1 MKLTVYSFGTMAD
14 INIGDD
20 VVLIEENKGEFTSIS
35 AYINAK
41 KVGTCSESEHMLLP
55 TTVSK
60 TEATPMFKENGGRL
74 EATVVDIDKKVTMA
88 NGRKASAFIIEL
100 VDLADNKS
108 SEELVYKLKM
118 GGTIQKCKGKTKIIK
133 ARRDGENVF
142 GYIELTNDNKIA
154 FYANVEFE
162 KGKKELACCGICN
175 EAEGIGLSSLSE
187 IENLKNFLKVQKKA
201 DAVANDNFTT
211 NTFELEVKITSDKK
225 ETLKEISINTVLDN
239 IEKDEDEEYN
249 KTVRN
254 IVIYLQ
260 DNGFSAKQIEEIISS
275 HDRTYDD
282 TIKAKIPKEP
292 KIKYLDTKEVNALK
306 IGYGA
311 LKMGWHLLARGPKG
325 SGKNE
330 FTKTLAWVYQKPLY
344 DLTFNRDVD
353 KIDLQGGNTL
363 EAVEENGVTK
373 NTIKFAPEILL
384 EAMECGGIFVADEIN
399 FAEPGIL
406 GLLNP
411 ITDTRCSIQVP
422 GYRKIVAKKGFCLIG
437 TMNEGYEGTN
447 ELNQALNDRFIHIPF
462 EAPKTIYHILKQ
474 EYPTTADKYI
484 AVADKIYK
492 KILALVNGGSINP
505 DCITIRGF
513 IQAIPFIDILGQE
526 KAFISCVANK
536 VLDEKYR
543 EDILSCI
550 KESVIL

>member
-1 MKLTVYSFGTMAD
+1 MKLTVYSFGT
-14 INIGDD
+14 IGEANLGDE
-20 VVLIEENKGEFTSIS
+20 VVLIEENKGGFSSII
-35 AYINAK
+35 AYINSK
-41 KVGTCSESEHMLLP
+41 KVGTCSESDHMLLP
-55 TTVSK
+55 NTVSK
-60 TEATPMFKENGGRL
+60 KEIDSIIKNNGGRL
-74 EATVVDIDKKVTMA
+74 KAKVISNNEKVTMS
-88 NGRKASAFIIEL
+88 NGKKASALIIEL
-100 VDLADNKS
+100 VDFSENKV
-108 SEELVYKLKM
+108 SEELVYTLKM
-118 GGTIQKCKGKTKIIK
+118 GGAIHKCKGKPKVIK
-133 ARRDGENVF
+133 ARRNGEDIF
-142 GYIELTNDNKIA
+142 GYIELSDDNKIV
-154 FYANVEFE
+154 FYANVDNE
-162 KGKKELACCGICN
+162 KGEKELLCCGIAN
-175 EAEGIGLSSLSE
+175 EAEGVGLSSLSE
-187 IENLKNFLKVQKKA
+187 IENLKNYLKIQKKA
-201 DAVANDNFTT
+201 DAVANLNFNQ
-211 NTFELEVKITSDKK
+211 NTFEIEIKIASDQKK
-225 ETLKEISINTVLDN
+225 VLKEISINTVLDN
-239 IEKDEDEEYN
+239 IKKDEDEEYN
-249 KTVRN
+249 KTVRS
-254 IVIYLQ
+254 IVNYLQ
-260 DNGFSAKQIEEIISS
+260 DNGFSAKQIEEIILS

-484 AVADKIYK
+484 AVADNIYK
-492 KILALVNGGSINP
+492 KVLALVKGGSMNP

-550 KESVIL
+550 KESIIL